1 MNILTTLAL
10 ASLQSIAQVAC
21 IALFGHI
28 LAKRAVLAPQ
38 LQRGLSQLSITF
50 FTPCLLFVNTA
61 SSITTDTILGLW
73 PLPCYFLL
81 FSLAAYL
88 VATLGAWALGFTQ
101 AQKDFAIATLMF
113 SNTNTLPIGL
123 VQSLVFSAA
132 LPWLTMVEGEH
143 ANVVAARGV
152 AYIVFYSL
160 LGNIVRWSYG
170 TTLLDS
176 DQDAQAVLKAQAGP
190 AMISSSTTPSSS
202 SSLGSSSVRPTNPEP
217 TSPHG
222 HLESVPSLLYPSGR
236 LMDYQSNER
245 VEEQE
250 DNEVA
255 PSMTPVT
262 LISASSTRP
271 TTPYQ
276 HDDPEDMDPSS
287 SSSSSTYGSLSAG
300 TRVPS
305 PSHFASN
312 EHGVEG
318 GDEEGTPLLHHRKGT
333 DPVDDPPRR
342 LRDCLLQRA
351 YHLLP
356 RCLGPESSF
365 GRGCLRLKDFLSRIT
380 RPFRNPPII
389 GALLGLTVAL
399 ITPLHDLL
407 VPVGAPLNATLF
419 TAISACGTAAV
430 PLILV
435 CLGAQLTTLSA
446 QNNRRHQG
454 SQNQGDNPSTSIQ
467 EVLTPTST
475 SSLSSFLSPQPVRYP
490 SYSRVLAFVTFSRL
504 LLLPA
509 LVLFLTWITL
519 PYTGSLGK
527 DPMFL
532 MTVLLLGSCP
542 TAINLMTVCQARG
555 CYETPMGKVLLAQ
568 YLGTTITMVGWCM
581 LFLYVVKATFD

>member
-28 LAKRAVLAPQ
+28 LARKAILAPQ

-50 FTPCLLFVNTA
+50 FTPCLLFANTA
-61 SSITTDTILGLW
+61 SSITADTILTLW
-73 PLPCYFLL
+73 PLPCYFFL
-81 FSLAAYL
+81 FALTAYI
-88 VATLGAWALGFTQ
+88 TGSIGAWAFGFTR
-101 AQKDFAIATLMF
+101 AQKDFTIATLMF

-132 LPWLTMVEGEH
+132 LPWLTLVEGEE
-143 ANVVAARGV
+143 ATTVASRGI

-160 LGNIVRWSYG
+160 LGNVVRWSYG
-170 TTLLDS
+170 TSLLDS
-176 DQDAQAVLKAQAGP
+176 DQDAEAL
-190 AMISSSTTPSSS
+190 SSSTSASISTDDPLGPAPARSNTAFSCPGRFEPS
-202 SSLGSSSVRPTNPEP
+202 
-217 TSPHG
+217 
-222 HLESVPSLLYPSGR
+222 PSLLYPTVR
-236 LMDYQSNER
+236 LADPS
-245 VEEQE
+245 EEHE
-250 DNEVA
+250 DEDTS
-255 PSMTPVT
+255 SMTPTT

-276 HDDPEDMDPSS
+276 QEGMQEGHTGAS

-305 PSHFASN
+305 PSHFSSGV
-312 EHGVEG
+312 HGDDMEG
-318 GDEEGTPLLHHRKGT
+318 EEGTPLLIHRKGK
-333 DPVDDPPRR
+333 DDPAPPSLYRR
-342 LRDCLLQRA
+342 LLNRARDLT
-351 YHLLP
+351 P
-356 RCLGPESSF
+356 RCIQSDGVIAQF
-365 GRGCLRLKDFLSRIT
+365 FLRIRNFLTRIT

-389 GALLGLTVAL
+389 GALLGLVVAL
-399 ITPLHDLL
+399 VPPLHDLL
-407 VPVGAPLNATLF
+407 VPMGAPLHATLF
-419 TAISACGTAAV
+419 IAIRACGTAAV

-435 CLGAQLTTLSA
+435 CLGAQLTSLSA
-446 QNNRRHQG
+446 RTSRRDE
-454 SQNQGDNPSTSIQ
+454 GDEMTRSGMARADLIP
-467 EVLTPTST
+467 TPTTT
-475 SSLSSFLSPQPVRYP
+475 SSLSSFPSPYPVRYP
-490 SYSRVLAFVTFSRL
+490 SYSRVLAFVTLARL

-509 LVLFLTWITL
+509 LVLLVTYWTL
-519 PYTGSLGK
+519 PYVGALGK

-555 CYETPMGKVLLAQ
+555 CYETPMGKALLAQ